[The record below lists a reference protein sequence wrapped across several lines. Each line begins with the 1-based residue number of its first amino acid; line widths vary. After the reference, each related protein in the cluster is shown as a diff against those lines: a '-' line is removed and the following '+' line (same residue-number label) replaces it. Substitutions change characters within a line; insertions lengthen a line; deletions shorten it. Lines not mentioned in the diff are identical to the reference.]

1 MEYIMQNMKL
11 DTRTT
16 NILKNFSSINPSLLF
31 TPGST
36 LKTQSPTSSILAT
49 ATITQSFDSQFAIY
63 ELSRLLGVMSL
74 FKEPELQI
82 DEKFL
87 VIKDSN
93 GQKRVK
99 YTFTDPSNI
108 IAPKADVKVR
118 MPDTLA
124 EVKVTSDVLNDVLRA
139 AALLKHPDVAF
150 IGQDG
155 QLTLSTID
163 SSKKSKDTYD
173 ITIGTTE
180 HTFQVIFKLETLK
193 LLPGDYD
200 VTVAKGLAFWKGEDV
215 EYYTGAES
223 NSSF

>member
-1 MEYIMQNMKL
+1 MQNMKL
-11 DTRTT
+11 DTRTM

-36 LKTQSPTSSILAT
+36 LNTQSPTSSILAT
-49 ATITQSFDSQFAIY
+49 ANITQNFDSQFAIY

-118 MPDTLA
+118 MPETLA
-124 EVKVTSDVLNDVLRA
+124 EVKVTADVLNDVLRA

-173 ITIGTTE
+173 IDIGTTE

-200 VTVAKGLAFWKGEDV
+200 VTVAKGLAFWNGEDV